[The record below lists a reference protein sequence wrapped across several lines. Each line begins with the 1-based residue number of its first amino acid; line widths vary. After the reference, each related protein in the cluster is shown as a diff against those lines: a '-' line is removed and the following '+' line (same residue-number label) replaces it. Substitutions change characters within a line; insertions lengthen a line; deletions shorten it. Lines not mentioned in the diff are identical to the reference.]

1 MSGALTA
8 PGWCPR
14 LNQHVAGPS
23 GHVFDRFRSSAMAS
37 STEGTAIRTGS
48 TGRGFA
54 AMDPER
60 QREVPGSAI
69 RTAEDWS
76 PLRAPRT
83 ARMDWMRVQPDR
95 DASMDEGSSSRRS
108 R

>member
-1 MSGALTA
+1 
-8 PGWCPR
+8 
-14 LNQHVAGPS
+14 
-23 GHVFDRFRSSAMAS
+23 MAF
-37 STEGTAIRTGS
+37 STQGMATRTHS

-69 RTAEDWS
+69 RSAEDWS
-76 PLRAPRT
+76 PLRTPRPV
-83 ARMDWMRVQPDR
+83 RMDWMRVRPDR
-95 DASMDEGSSSRRS
+95 DASTDEGSSSRRG